1 MLSWWQE
8 VDKQE
13 EQLYQQQVTIPPTL
27 TSSLSTLSSV
37 HPFVP
42 GVMVGSL
49 FYTPCVMYK
58 RYHLAGGVPEV
69 QSETG
74 GPRIGHPGWRQ

>member
-37 HPFVP
+37 HPFLQGGRYGWVP
-42 GVMVGSL
+42 LLHSS
-49 FYTPCVMYK
+49 YTPHVMYK
-58 RYHLAGGVPEV
+58 RYHLA
-69 QSETG
+69 
-74 GPRIGHPGWRQ
+74 

>member
-1 MLSWWQE
+1 MLRWWQE

-27 TSSLSTLSSV
+27 TSSLSTLSNV
-37 HPFVP
+37 HPFVQ

-49 FYTPCVMYK
+49 FYTPRVMYK
-58 RYHLAGGVPEV
+58 RYHLA
-69 QSETG
+69 
-74 GPRIGHPGWRQ
+74 